1 MADPVQVTH
10 LDDGAWWQVVLDGTK
25 GNILDAALM
34 ESLTRVFRDG
44 RRAPDLKAIVLTG
57 HGEHFSFGA
66 SVQEHLPEQVET
78 MLGHFRH
85 LLLAMLDSSVV
96 VLAAVRG
103 QCLGGAL
110 ELVML
115 SHRVFASHEAKLG
128 QPEIALGVFP
138 PAASV
143 ALVQRIGR
151 AAAEDLCLTGRLISA
166 GEALAIG
173 LVDEISDGDPAATA
187 LKWAQGHLA
196 GRSASSL
203 RLAVRAIRADLVT
216 KIRAEL
222 PQVERLYLHELM
234 KTADAVEGLHAFLE
248 KRRPHWRNG

>member
-1 MADPVQVTH
+1 MADPVLVTH
-10 LDDGAWWQVVLDGTK
+10 LDDGAWWRVVLDGSK
-25 GNILDAALM
+25 GNVLDTALM
-34 ESLTRVFRDG
+34 ESLTRVFREA
-44 RRAPDLKAIVLTG
+44 RRAPDLKAMVIEG
-57 HGEHFSFGA
+57 QGDHFSFGA
-66 SVQEHLPEQVET
+66 SVQEHLPDEVEA

-115 SHRVFASHEAKLG
+115 CHRVFASHEAKLG

-143 ALVQRIGR
+143 ALTQRIGR
-151 AAAEDLCLTGRLISA
+151 AAAEDLCLTGRVISA

-173 LVDEISDGDPAATA
+173 LVDEIGDGDPAAAA

-196 GRSASSL
+196 ARSASSL

-234 KTADAVEGLHAFLE
+234 KTDDALEGLHAFLE
-248 KRRPHWRNG
+248 KRRPQWRNA